1 MERFCLHVIA
11 MMVFLAMM
19 VLFTGCTVSV
29 ILTDTHG
36 TAEDVVDS
44 TPTQETDVQAE
55 VPVKPI
61 AFKA

>member
-1 MERFCLHVIA
+1 MYKILGLMI
-11 MMVFLAMM
+11 
-19 VLFTGCTVSV
+19 VLTMFSGCTLSI

-55 VPVKPI
+55 VPIKPI
-61 AFKA
+61 AIKV